1 MPFMNKKYCPND
13 LQARVELMKTLG
25 NLKLKQSG
33 GKQGHLAVKA
43 NQFSMS
49 SRGRTMHVS

>member
-13 LQARVELMKTLG
+13 LQARVELMKRLG

-49 SRGRTMHVS
+49 SQGRTMHVS